1 MSIKRKGTS
10 SKRTIRRRRS
20 GEEAREAALVS
31 AKQLL
36 IERGPDAV
44 TLKAV
49 AADIGTTHSNLLHHF
64 GSAADLQAALMSRMV
79 RDLTVALEDA
89 VSHLRSDQGAPRAL
103 IDQVF
108 DAFEKGGA
116 GRLAA
121 WIALS
126 NSFDHLGPVR
136 EAVSDLVVAVNEK
149 FSNESED
156 ARIPVTS
163 AVLFIA
169 YMAFA
174 DAVIGAPLKDMV
186 ERERTA
192 GRRLAAGLLPKF
204 FLP

>member
-1 MSIKRKGTS
+1 MSIKQTDTA
-10 SKRTIRRRRS
+10 RTVRRRRS
-20 GEEAREAALVS
+20 GEEAREAALAS
-31 AKQLL
+31 ARKLL
-36 IERGPDAV
+36 IEKGPDAV

-64 GSAADLQAALMSRMV
+64 GTAADLQAALMSRMV
-79 RDLTVALEDA
+79 RDLSVALEGA
-89 VSHLRSDQGAPRAL
+89 VTHLRSDEGAPRAL

-126 NSFDHLGPVR
+126 GNFDHLGPVR
-136 EAVSDLVVAVNEK
+136 EAVADLVDAVNEK

-174 DAVIGAPLKDMV
+174 DAVIGEPLKDMV